1 MSKLKSS
8 DFEASEGADIV
19 SSEVL
24 MLRRKAGVE
33 RFIAFLIAMA
43 SPFLTDLND
52 FISPS
57 QACIKPVQP
66 AKKKSEDGELSVTL
80 DTEPVADPVT
90 ISLNDCLAC
99 SGCITSAE
107 SVLVNQQTF
116 LQLTQTLNLK
126 HEALQAGKPAPQL
139 IVVSVSPQTTA
150 AIASR
155 YSLTFVEAF
164 LGITLYFKSIGVDFV
179 FDTVLARDIS
189 LYECGLEF
197 LDFYAQRKDSESTL
211 ICGACPGWIC
221 YAEKTQQH
229 LVTQLSRTKSPQQI
243 MGILVK
249 HFFPQKMLGKQVSP
263 AHVYHV
269 TVMPCYDK
277 KLEASR
283 PDFFD
288 EIHQTR
294 DVDCVIASSEL
305 VQMIEENSENRRKF
319 FVQALDAGIVD
330 HQLSLFNASHH
341 GSGSGGYLE
350 HVFRIAAKS
359 LFNVDVIWN
368 ENGELLLSPLFVES
382 HVFEIQTNRNE
393 DYQDYILSERCTQK
407 VLLRFAKVYGFR
419 NVQTLVRKLKGKRIT
434 YDYVEVMACPG
445 ACLNGG
451 GQPRPSPESSLT
463 PLQNLQAMKAA
474 YARIEHKIEPLTS
487 PQVEQIYREWL
498 GGHASPLLRTSF
510 RAVEKTL
517 PTSNFSVQW

>member
-1 MSKLKSS
+1 MT
-8 DFEASEGADIV
+8 
-19 SSEVL
+19 
-24 MLRRKAGVE
+24 
-33 RFIAFLIAMA
+33 

-66 AKKKSEDGELSVTL
+66 AKKKEAESDELSVLL
-80 DTEPVADPVT
+80 DTEPVSDPVT

-116 LQLTQTLNLK
+116 LQLKQVLYLK
-126 HEALQAGKPAPQL
+126 IEALLAGKSAPQL

-155 YSLTFVEAF
+155 YGLSASEAF
-164 LGITLYFKSIGVDFV
+164 MAISSYFKSIGVDFV

-189 LYECGLEF
+189 LFECGQEF
-197 LDFYAQRKDSESTL
+197 LDFYHQRSDAESTL
-211 ICGACPGWIC
+211 ICGACPGWVC

-243 MGILVK
+243 MGVLVK
-249 HFFPQKMLGKQVSP
+249 HFFSQKMLGKAAVSP
-263 AHVYHV
+263 AHIYHV
-269 TVMPCYDK
+269 TVMPCFDK

-305 VQMIEENSENRRKF
+305 VQMIEEAPETRSKF
-319 FVQALDAGIVD
+319 FVEGLDFDETLVD
-330 HQLSLFNASHH
+330 HQLSLFRASHH

-350 HVFRIAAKS
+350 HVFRIASKA
-359 LFNVDVIWN
+359 LFNVDLIWN
-368 ENGELLLSPLFVES
+368 EAGELILSPLCADS
-382 HVFEIQTNRNE
+382 HVFSIQTNRNE
-393 DYQDYILSERCTQK
+393 DYQDYVLSELDSQK

-419 NVQTLVRKLKGKRIT
+419 NVQTLVRKLKGKRAA

-451 GQPRPSPESSLT
+451 GQPRPPPESPMT
-463 PLQNLQAMKAA
+463 PTQNLQNMKSI
-474 YARIEHKIEPLTS
+474 YAQVNQKSEPLTS

>member
-1 MSKLKSS
+1 
-8 DFEASEGADIV
+8 
-19 SSEVL
+19 
-24 MLRRKAGVE
+24 
-33 RFIAFLIAMA
+33 MA

-66 AKKKSEDGELSVTL
+66 AKKKTEGDELSVML
-80 DTEPVADPVT
+80 DNEPSADPVS

-116 LQLTQTLNLK
+116 LQLKQVLQTK
-126 HEALQAGKPAPQL
+126 QEALSAGKLAPQL
-139 IVVSVSPQTTA
+139 IVVSVSPQTVA
-150 AIASR
+150 AVGSR
-155 YSLTFVEAF
+155 YGLTFQGAF
-164 LGITLYFKSIGVDFV
+164 LGINAYLKSLGVDFV

-189 LYECGLEF
+189 LYECGREF
-197 LDFYAQRKDSESTL
+197 VDFFSQRETPESVL

-221 YAEKTQQH
+221 YAEKTQQQ
-229 LVTQLSRTKSPQQI
+229 LVGSLSRTKSPQQI
-243 MGILVK
+243 MGTLVK
-249 HFFPQKMLGKQVSP
+249 HFFPQKALQSAIAP
-263 AHVYHV
+263 ARVFHA

-294 DVDCVIASSEL
+294 DVDCVIATSEL
-305 VQMIEENSENRRKF
+305 VQIIEEEDAAENISNF
-319 FVQALDAGIVD
+319 FSNQAVCSDFEVD
-330 HQLSLFNASHH
+330 QHLSLFNSTHC

-350 HVFRIAAKS
+350 HVLRFAAKS
-359 LFNVDVIWN
+359 LFNVDLIWN
-368 ENGELLLSPLFVES
+368 ERGELILSPFFCES
-382 HVFEIQTNRNE
+382 HDFSIQTNRNN
-393 DYQDYILSERCTQK
+393 DYRDFILSERTSRR

-419 NVQTLVRKLKGKRIT
+419 NVQTLVRKLKGKRVA

-451 GQPRPSPESSLT
+451 GQPRPAHNSAMT
-463 PLQNLQAMKAA
+463 PLQNLQNMEAI
-474 YARIEHKIEPLTS
+474 YAETPNKIEPLTS
-487 PQVEQIYREWL
+487 PQVELIYREWL

-510 RAVEKTL
+510 RPVEKSTL
-517 PTSNFSVQW
+517 NSSFLVQW

>member
-1 MSKLKSS
+1 
-8 DFEASEGADIV
+8 
-19 SSEVL
+19 
-24 MLRRKAGVE
+24 
-33 RFIAFLIAMA
+33 MA

-66 AKKKSEDGELSVTL
+66 AKKKSGEEELSVSL

-99 SGCITSAE
+99 SGCITSSE

-116 LQLTQTLNLK
+116 LQLKEALNLK
-126 HEALQAGKPAPQL
+126 HEALKAGKPAPQL

-155 YSLTFVEAF
+155 YNLTATEAF
-164 LGITLYFKSIGVDFV
+164 VSISAYFKSLGVDFV

-197 LDFYAQRKDSESTL
+197 LDFYSKRPDSESAL

-221 YAEKTQQH
+221 YAEKTQAQ

-249 HFFPQKMLGKQVSP
+249 HFFSAKLLGWAVSP

-288 EIHQTR
+288 EIHQAR
-294 DVDCVIASSEL
+294 DVDCVIASSEM
-305 VQMIEENSENRRKF
+305 VQMIEEVPENKSNF
-319 FVQALDAGIVD
+319 FVKGLKETEID
-330 HQLSLFNASHH
+330 HHLSFFNAGHN

-350 HVFRIAAKS
+350 HVFRIASKS
-359 LFNVDVIWN
+359 IFNVDIIWN
-368 ENGELLLSPLFVES
+368 ENGELILSPLFNES
-382 HVFEIQTNRNE
+382 HLFCIQTNRNE
-393 DYQDYILSERCTQK
+393 DYQDYVLTELSSQR

-419 NVQTLVRKLKGKRIT
+419 NVQTLVRKLKSKRAS
-434 YDYVEVMACPG
+434 YNYVEVMACPG

-451 GQPRPSPESSLT
+451 GQPRPPAESSMT
-463 PLQNLQAMKAA
+463 PVQNLQAMKAA
-474 YARIEHKIEPLTS
+474 YSQVSFKVEPLTT